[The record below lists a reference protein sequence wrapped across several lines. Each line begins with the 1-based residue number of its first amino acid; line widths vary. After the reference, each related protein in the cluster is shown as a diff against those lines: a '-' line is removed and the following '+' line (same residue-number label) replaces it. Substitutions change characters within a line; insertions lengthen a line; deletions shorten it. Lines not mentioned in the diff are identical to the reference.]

1 MFYIYF
7 PKLFSILF
15 LEFFFHT
22 FYIICQNVYILFTYV
37 SSWDLSR
44 VVIPDTVLELGEVT
58 YARGW
63 MRMYV
68 EFRDEILFKE
78 GRM

>member
-1 MFYIYF
+1 M
-7 PKLFSILF
+7 
-15 LEFFFHT
+15 
-22 FYIICQNVYILFTYV
+22 
-37 SSWDLSR
+37 
-44 VVIPDTVLELGEVT
+44 PDTVLELGEVT

-68 EFRDEILFKE
+68 EFREEILFKE